1 MRRSVIPLLAL
12 FLIACAPAGGGKTV
26 VRVGYF
32 PNITHSQAL
41 IGMAAS
47 NGAFQKALGEN
58 VQIDPKV
65 FNAGPSAI
73 EALYAGEIDLTY
85 IGPNP
90 AINGYVKSK
99 GVALRIIAGATS
111 GGAVLVV
118 RADAGISRPA
128 DLAGKRIATP
138 ELGNTQDVAARF
150 YLLTNNLELREKGG
164 DVSILPTSNPDI
176 LTLFLKKE
184 IDAAWVPEPWGAR
197 LVREG
202 GGKIMLDERT
212 LWQDGKFVTAHLIA
226 RTEFLQEH
234 PEIVKNWL
242 GAHVDLT
249 AWIRAH
255 PDEAKK
261 TANAEIARLT
271 GKALDRAVLEDAWQ
285 RLEVTYDPVSA
296 SLYESADRAFQLGF
310 LGKEKPDLTSIYD
323 LRLLNLVLAA
333 RDLPPVQ

>member
-1 MRRSVIPLLAL
+1 MRRSLVPLFVLL
-12 FLIACAPAGGGKTV
+12 LVNCSPAAGGKTI

-58 VQIDPKV
+58 VQIDTKI

-73 EALYAGEIDLTY
+73 EALFAGEIDLTY

-90 AINGYVKSK
+90 AINGYAKSK
-99 GVALRIIAGATS
+99 GDALRIVAGATS

-118 RADAGISRPA
+118 RSDAGINVPA

-150 YLLTNNLELREKGG
+150 YLLSNNLQLREKGG
-164 DVSILPTSNPDI
+164 SVSILPTSNPDI

-197 LVREG
+197 LVHDG
-202 GGKIMLDERT
+202 GGRIMLDERT
-212 LWQDGKFVTAHLIA
+212 LWQDGKFVTAHLIV
-226 RTEFLQEH
+226 RTQFLKQH

-249 AWIRAH
+249 TWIRAH

-271 GKALDRAVLEDAWQ
+271 GKGLDSAVLDDAWQ
-285 RLEVTYDPVSA
+285 RMEVTYDPLSA
-296 SLYESADRAFQLGF
+296 SLYQSADRAFQLGF
-310 LGKEKPDLTSIYD
+310 LGKEKPDLSGIYD
-323 LRLLNLVLAA
+323 LRLLNEVLAA
-333 RDLPPVQ
+333 RDLPTVQ